1 MSITIN
7 WEAEADLVVVG
18 GGVAGLTAARTASLR
33 GLRVLTLSKGG
44 PTDTATQYAQ
54 GGIAVVAPHGDSV
67 ESHVEDTVVAGAGL
81 CDEAAVRSIVEGGR
95 DAVAALTD
103 LGAVFDLGRDG
114 QVSRTREGG
123 HSTRRIIH
131 AGGDATGAEVQ
142 RALNAAGLPVIFGAA
157 VVEILTGPSGV
168 RGVLALSDRGFGVVH
183 APAVLLATG
192 GLGQLYACSTN
203 PAGATAD
210 GVALALRAGAVVA
223 DLEFVQFH
231 PTVLYARGGLGRRP
245 LISEA
250 VRGEGA
256 ILVDTEGNSVTA
268 GVHPRGDLAPRDVVS
283 RAIAARMREL
293 GTEHVYLDARA
304 IDGFAQRFPTITA
317 SCLAAAIDPRT
328 GLIPVAPA
336 AHYQCGG
343 VVTDTHGR
351 TTVPGLYA
359 AGEVARTGLHGANR
373 LASNSLL
380 EGLVVGERAG
390 AAATERL
397 GAADPVTEIG
407 PLRLPRVDRT
417 ALQRL
422 MTDRAAVVRDG
433 DGLREGVL
441 RLLELLAASGT
452 GTDSGAIDIAAPG
465 PDGGFGAPLA
475 SPHGSGHESHATPR
489 DDVGGI
495 TSRGPSDHES
505 GIASRGPGG
514 AAGGLASRGPGGDKG
529 GSAPGGLPGGGRG
542 SAARGYRVDAEAA
555 HHRPY
560 GGAADE
566 HPAGAHPMT
575 RGYHGGPDATVGES
589 RCGTDTSATVTA
601 ADIEDAALTLTAR
614 VLLVAAAA
622 RTESRGCHTRSD
634 HPEPRAEQR
643 RSIGVRLGED
653 GRPQLLTD
661 GWEEPIWSRTAVPTA
676 AS

>member
-1 MSITIN
+1 MSIRIN

-44 PTDTATQYAQ
+44 PNDTSTQYAQ

-67 ESHVEDTVVAGAGL
+67 ESHVDDTMVAGAGL
-81 CDEAAVRSIVEGGR
+81 CDIDAVRSIVEGGR

-114 QVSRTREGG
+114 EVSRTREGG

-157 VVEILTGPSGV
+157 AVEVVTGPAGV
-168 RGVLALSDRGFGVVH
+168 QGVIALSDKGFGLVH

-210 GVALALRAGAVVA
+210 GIGLALRAGALVA

-231 PTVLYARGGLGRRP
+231 PTVLFARGGLGRRP

-256 ILVDTEGNSVTA
+256 TLVDTEGNSIMS

-283 RAIAARMREL
+283 RAIDARMQKL
-293 GTEHVYLDARA
+293 GTDHVYLDARA
-304 IDGFAQRFPTITA
+304 IDGFSQRFPNITA

-336 AHYQCGG
+336 AHFQCGG
-343 VVTDTHGR
+343 VVTDTSGR
-351 TTVPGLYA
+351 TNVPGLYA

-390 AAATERL
+390 AAAVERL
-397 GAADPVTEIG
+397 GEAARITAVEPV
-407 PLRLPRVDRT
+407 RLPRVNRT

-422 MTDRAAVVRDG
+422 MTDHASVVRDG
-433 DGLREGVL
+433 DGLRAGVL
-441 RLLELLAASGT
+441 RLLQLLSDSGT
-452 GTDSGAIDIAAPG
+452 NVSSRTDDGDSVRPGGDPDIAAQG
-465 PDGGFGAPLA
+465 NERTDL
-475 SPHGSGHESHATPR
+475 
-489 DDVGGI
+489 GI
-495 TSRGPSDHES
+495 TLRDSDIARADGQVADLRPDS
-505 GIASRGPGG
+505 GDWSARDGVSSP
-514 AAGGLASRGPGGDKG
+514 AAGEARQDPE
-529 GSAPGGLPGGGRG
+529 SAVAL
-542 SAARGYRVDAEAA
+542 
-555 HHRPY
+555 
-560 GGAADE
+560 
-566 HPAGAHPMT
+566 T
-575 RGYHGGPDATVGES
+575 IT
-589 RCGTDTSATVTA
+589 
-601 ADIEDAALTLTAR
+601 DIEDAALTLTAR
-614 VLLVAAAA
+614 ALLVAAAA

-634 HPEPRAEQR
+634 YPDAREEQR
-643 RSIGVRLGED
+643 RSTAIRLGED
-653 GRPQLLTD
+653 GRPQLMTE
-661 GWEEPIWSRTAVPTA
+661 GWEVSPEWTRVAAPTA
-676 AS
+676 W

>member
-1 MSITIN
+1 MVNTSISIT

-44 PTDTATQYAQ
+44 PTDTSTQYAQ
-54 GGIAVVAPHGDSV
+54 GGIAVVAPSGDSV
-67 ESHVEDTVVAGAGL
+67 ESHVHDTVVAGAGL
-81 CDEAAVRSIVEGGR
+81 CDADAVRSIVEGGQQ
-95 DAVAALTD
+95 AVVALTD

-114 QVSRTREGG
+114 EVSRTREGG

-142 RALNAAGLPVIFGAA
+142 RALNAAGLSAIFGAA
-157 VVEILTGPSGV
+157 VLDIVTGPEGV
-168 RGVLALSDRGFGVVH
+168 RGVIALSDKGFGIVH

-210 GVALALRAGAVVA
+210 GIALALRAGALVS

-231 PTVLYARGGLGRRP
+231 PTVLFTPGGLGRRP

-256 ILVDTEGNSVTA
+256 ILVDSEGDSVTA

-283 RAIAARMREL
+283 RAVAARMHAL
-293 GTEHVYLDARA
+293 DTDHVYLDARS

-317 SCLAAAIDPRT
+317 SCLAAGIDPT
-328 GLIPVAPA
+328 ADLIPVAPA
-336 AHYQCGG
+336 AHFQCGG
-343 VVTDTHGR
+343 ILTDTHGR

-390 AAATERL
+390 AASAERQGMSAPITE
-397 GAADPVTEIG
+397 VG
-407 PLRLPRVDRT
+407 PLRFPRADRKL
-417 ALQRL
+417 LQEL
-422 MTDRAAVVRDG
+422 MTEHAAIVRDG
-433 DGLREGVL
+433 DGLRAAIL
-441 RLLELLAASGT
+441 RILGLVA
-452 GTDSGAIDIAAPG
+452 DNAAPDI
-465 PDGGFGAPLA
+465 PVEWALNRLAPATGAP
-475 SPHGSGHESHATPR
+475 
-489 DDVGGI
+489 
-495 TSRGPSDHES
+495 SR
-505 GIASRGPGG
+505 
-514 AAGGLASRGPGGDKG
+514 
-529 GSAPGGLPGGGRG
+529 
-542 SAARGYRVDAEAA
+542 
-555 HHRPY
+555 
-560 GGAADE
+560 
-566 HPAGAHPMT
+566 PAGAAVSNGPVSGPPDPEGLNGAGASGDPVDGADMPPAQ
-575 RGYHGGPDATVGES
+575 RAGGPDAHTNGA
-589 RCGTDTSATVTA
+589 GAQPDSAAV
-601 ADIEDAALTLTAR
+601 ILRELEDSALTLTAR
-614 VLLVAAAA
+614 ALLVAAAA

-634 HPEPRAEQR
+634 YPEPREELR
-643 RSIGVRLGED
+643 RSTSVRLGSD
-653 GRPQLLTD
+653 GRPKLVSE
-661 GWEEPIWSRTAVPTA
+661 GVEPLPWGRAVIPA